1 MALHQESQEN
11 FSHTSS
17 SFNDTAAAARCALS
31 DEFCQHLLSAGSE
44 RVQVAQRD
52 EPVVIHLPAPEPAP
66 EVHRGVKDGQPFTV
80 TIEPWDPQV
89 EK

>member
-1 MALHQESQEN
+1 MAFHHESPEN

-17 SFNDTAAAARCALS
+17 SFGDAAAAARCALS
-31 DEFCQHLLSAGSE
+31 DEFCQHVVSAGAE
-44 RVQVAQRD
+44 RVRVAQKD

-66 EVHRGVKDGQPFTV
+66 EVHHGVKDGKPFVV
-80 TIEPWDPQV
+80 TIEPWDPQA